1 MTRLVRPKIHS
12 RTAPSRHGFHNRD
25 LPIRNPVV
33 EARPSDRVP
42 TPSCPARPSSRP
54 SRSHL
59 DRADR
64 APFPPALAVAPTA
77 RESGAADT
85 SAVRHRRSRPV
96 VVPAPDKLPRRAD
109 VHRPGVD
116 KLAWLRSQSATQ
128 RWRMKVFS
136 RIVLSGN
143 VKAVIVGFLSSNVGQ
158 NASTYQ
164 QSVNPVSKR
173 KQSSAVA
180 VGTVSVVS
188 QFDGPIFMIVST
200 DEFLPQSAYID

>member
-25 LPIRNPVV
+25 SPIRNRVV
-33 EARPSDRVP
+33 AARPSDRVP
-42 TPSCPARPSSRP
+42 IPSYPARPSSRP

-64 APFPPALAVAPTA
+64 ALFPPALAVVPTA
-77 RESGAADT
+77 RESGAADK

-96 VVPAPDKLPRRAD
+96 VVPVPDRLALRVD

-116 KLAWLRSQSATQ
+116 KLVSLRSQSATQ

-158 NASTYQ
+158 NALTYQ
-164 QSVNPVSKR
+164 QSVNSVRKR
-173 KQSSAVA
+173 KQLSAVG

-188 QFDGPIFMIVST
+188 
-200 DEFLPQSAYID
+200 